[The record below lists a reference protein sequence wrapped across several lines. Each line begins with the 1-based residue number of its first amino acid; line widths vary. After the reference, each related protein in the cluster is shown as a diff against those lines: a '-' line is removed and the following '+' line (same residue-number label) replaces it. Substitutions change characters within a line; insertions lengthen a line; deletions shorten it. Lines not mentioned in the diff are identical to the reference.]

1 MIFEQAKQYQFL
13 NISSFQGLNMSNEKS
28 EKKNWKQDKNLDVHE
43 SLYSKMKI
51 DRVKVMDSRNTNKI
65 LKENSSK

>member
-13 NISSFQGLNMSNEKS
+13 NISSFQGLNMSKEKL

-43 SLYSKMKI
+43 SSFSKMK
-51 DRVKVMDSRNTNKI
+51 MLET
-65 LKENSSK
+65 